1 MNAVVSCAT
10 PDMRPDMTF
19 STADKVELLLQGPTG
34 SRVNVCLVRYAAGA
48 TLSTK
53 HEITLTRAFSKM
65 ACRALEFSTPP
76 LSSCLKFGRGQHENN
91 TKECLHSTSM
101 FETHFAIK
109 NSRALGLEAAASAAR
124 QAARAAT
131 PAAVPMNSDA
141 QGLN

>member
-1 MNAVVSCAT
+1 MTDNCA
-10 PDMRPDMTF
+10 PG
-19 STADKVELLLQGPTG
+19 TASEIQHAT
-34 SRVNVCLVRYAAGA
+34 AART
-48 TLSTK
+48 TL
-53 HEITLTRAFSKM
+53 
-65 ACRALEFSTPP
+65 P
-76 LSSCLKFGRGQHENN
+76 SSI

>member
-1 MNAVVSCAT
+1 
-10 PDMRPDMTF
+10 
-19 STADKVELLLQGPTG
+19 
-34 SRVNVCLVRYAAGA
+34 
-48 TLSTK
+48 
-53 HEITLTRAFSKM
+53 
-65 ACRALEFSTPP
+65 
-76 LSSCLKFGRGQHENN
+76 
-91 TKECLHSTSM
+91 M